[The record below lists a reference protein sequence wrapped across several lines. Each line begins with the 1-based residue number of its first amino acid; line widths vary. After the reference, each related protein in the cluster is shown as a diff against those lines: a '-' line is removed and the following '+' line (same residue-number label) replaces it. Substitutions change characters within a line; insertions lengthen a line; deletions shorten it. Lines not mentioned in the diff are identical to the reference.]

1 MLNLELLE
9 KKLDEV
15 LDKET
20 SETMTSWLISRRL
33 KKYISL
39 LGEVEVLNMPTNSI
53 VVSQSKNFIVA
64 SDIKEFSTEYT
75 DNEYLFA
82 A

>member
-15 LDKET
+15 LAKET
-20 SETMTSWLISRRL
+20 SETMTSWLLSRRL

-39 LGEVEVLNMPTNSI
+39 LGEGEVLNMPTNTI
-53 VVSQSKNFIVA
+53 LVSQSKSFTVESN
-64 SDIKEFSTEYT
+64 IKEFSTEYT